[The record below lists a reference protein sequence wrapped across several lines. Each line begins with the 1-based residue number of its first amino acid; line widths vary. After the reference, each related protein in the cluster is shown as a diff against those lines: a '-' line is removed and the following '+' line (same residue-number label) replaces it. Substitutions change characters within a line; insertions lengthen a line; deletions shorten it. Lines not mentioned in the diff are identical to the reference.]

1 MKLFKS
7 IVLGSVLAAAG
18 MLSTNY
24 VEDAALAGG
33 RRFFYYKRS
42 RKCITREEIIKAQ
55 NTWGNAIVAIGEA
68 SQNGGDVEGLA
79 EETVDDLYAYD
90 EGNVLFKPTLAS
102 EQQFR
107 LTEEDALSYFV
118 GGDIPEDKGFALQ
131 PWSNVRFENAAFS
144 LNCKTAL
151 AMGNYFFTDAA
162 TGEETK
168 VEFSFGYIRD
178 KDGKL
183 LIILQDSSLPFDP
196 EE

>member
-7 IVLGSVLAAAG
+7 IVLGSVLAATG
-18 MLSTNY
+18 ILSANY
-24 VEDAALAGG
+24 FEDAALAGNKEQWY
-33 RRFFYYKRS
+33 RSS
-42 RKCITREEIIKAQ
+42 RKCITREEIINAQ
-55 NTWGNAIVAIGEA
+55 NTWGNAIVAIGKK
-68 SQNGGDVEGLA
+68 SQDGEDFEGLA
-79 EETVDDLYAYD
+79 EQTVDNLYAYD

-151 AMGNYFFTDAA
+151 AMGNYYFTDAK

-168 VEFSFGYIRD
+168 VEYSFGYIRNT
-178 KDGKL
+178 DGKL
-183 LIILQDSSLPFDP
+183 LIILQDSSLPFNP
-196 EE
+196 EQ

>member
-7 IVLGSVLAAAG
+7 VVLGSVLAATG
-18 MLSTNY
+18 ILSANY
-24 VEDAALAGG
+24 LEDAALAGD
-33 RRFFYYKRS
+33 REQWYRSS
-42 RKCITREEIIKAQ
+42 RKCITRKEIIKAQ
-55 NTWGNAIVAIGEA
+55 NTWGNAIVAIGKA
-68 SQNGGDVEGLA
+68 NQNGGDFKGLA
-79 EETVDDLYAYD
+79 EETVDNLYAYD

-118 GGDIPEDKGFALQ
+118 GGDIPEDTGFALR

-151 AMGNYFFTDAA
+151 AMGNYFFTDAK

-168 VEFSFGYIRD
+168 VEFSFGYIKN

-183 LIILQDSSLPFDP
+183 LIILQDSSLPFNP
-196 EE
+196 EQ

>member
-1 MKLFKS
+1 MKLFKL
-7 IVLGSVLAAAG
+7 VALGSVLAATG
-18 MLSTNY
+18 ILSANY
-24 VEDAALAGG
+24 FEDAALA
-33 RRFFYYKRS
+33 RDREQRYKRS
-42 RKCITREEIIKAQ
+42 RKCITRKEVIKAQ
-55 NTWGNAIVAIGEA
+55 KTWGNAIVAIGKA
-68 SQNGGDVEGLA
+68 NQNGGDFKGLA
-79 EETVDDLYAYD
+79 EETVDNLYAYD

-118 GGDIPEDKGFALQ
+118 GGDIPEDTGFALR

-151 AMGNYFFTDAA
+151 AMGNYYFTDAK

-168 VEFSFGYIRD
+168 VEFSFGYIKN

-183 LIILQDSSLPFDP
+183 LIILQDSSFPFNP
-196 EE
+196 EQ